1 VLVSNFLTLVDSPL
15 ACGGLTNAST
25 ADNCAVMAL
34 PTSTA
39 LFGASGSGAW
49 GGACGAAGSTV
60 LYAPDSADHA
70 AVVADALALLRGG
83 GDARACYNT
92 STLASVPCGCAVG
105 FASRADLEVL

>member
-1 VLVSNFLTLVDSPL
+1 MVSTFLTLVDSPL

-39 LFGASGSGAW
+39 LFGAW

-60 LYAPDSADHA
+60 LYAPDSAEHA